1 MLTENLHNLSDEEI
15 YQKYEEQGIYE
26 DPEKFIWVKELL
38 VEVNKIKA
46 ALNAQISDLM
56 LVLDV
61 GTGGSASLFGLLKRI
76 TNCEIVTVDLN
87 NTNLILSKQKLKSK
101 RISPQL
107 FNHVKQDA
115 RVLGFVSDSFDMI
128 CSTLTA
134 HEISVKNRE
143 YEDKALSVFEL
154 DRVCSEER
162 YVVIVDTAG
171 DFRGAWKHREESLQ
185 AGQVSFIAGEE
196 LRTFMRLIFPN
207 NSIMV
212 RDFQATG
219 GTVFFLIVMRK
230 ISNQDMSEM
239 RNLSEMFEAV
249 EKQGNEKLNR
259 MLAEYKHLLKIGK
272 LSRH

>member
-1 MLTENLHNLSDEEI
+1 MTGNLHNLSDEEI

-46 ALNAQISDLM
+46 ALNVQISDLM

-76 TNCEIVTVDLN
+76 TNCKIVTIDLN
-87 NTNLILSKQKLKSK
+87 KNNLILSKQKLKSK
-101 RISPQL
+101 RISPKL
-107 FNHVKQDA
+107 LNHVRQDA
-115 RVLGFVSDSFDMI
+115 RVLGFDSDSFDII

-143 YEDKALSVFEL
+143 YEDKALSIFEL

-171 DFRGAWKHREESLQ
+171 DFRGAWKHREESLE
-185 AGQVSFIAGEE
+185 AGRVSFIVGEE
-196 LRTFMRLIFPN
+196 LSTFMRLIFPN
-207 NSIMV
+207 NSILV
-212 RDFQATG
+212 RDFQATEELY
-219 GTVFFLIVMRK
+219 F
-230 ISNQDMSEM
+230 S
-239 RNLSEMFEAV
+239 LS
-249 EKQGNEKLNR
+249 
-259 MLAEYKHLLKIGK
+259 
-272 LSRH
+272 